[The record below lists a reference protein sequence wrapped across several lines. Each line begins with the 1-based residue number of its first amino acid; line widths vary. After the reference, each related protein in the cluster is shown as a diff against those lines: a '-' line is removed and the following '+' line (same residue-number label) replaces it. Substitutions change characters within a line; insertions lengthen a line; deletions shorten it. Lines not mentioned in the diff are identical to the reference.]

1 MCVVVW
7 AICRRHVND
16 VSHPATGLPS
26 RAIIRSPAY
35 YRTIEQSVQH
45 AQTLLRK
52 LRCNY
57 RGLLCILSHT
67 ANEIVQVQ
75 VLPEYIERLI
85 GPGHALDTIPWVPVV
100 NPSAGVLTVS
110 PTC

>member
-1 MCVVVW
+1 M
-7 AICRRHVND
+7 
-16 VSHPATGLPS
+16 SHPATGLPS
-26 RAIIRSPAY
+26 RAIIRSPVC

-57 RGLLCILSHT
+57 RDLLCILSHT

-75 VLPEYIERLI
+75 VLPEYIERLR

-100 NPSAGVLTVS
+100 NSSAGVLTVS